1 MPGKEIR
8 PAKALWPSWM
18 VRFVPCLDDSRDS
31 HRQEEERI
39 PCPNCGAINPDGESR
54 CFNCGAP
61 ITPGSVRYGRKIPVG
76 EGEVKPAI
84 FASPSAVQKSRKS
97 RRTAIVLVVVGVV
110 IGAAIGIYDIF
121 YTLRDNPD
129 LSGSVYFAYREA
141 DDTHDET
148 YVHSWG
154 TITNDG
160 TSKTTCRVWI
170 HLYDDMGHSKK
181 KTVDLGSV
189 GAGDS
194 VTLSADVSWPYDY
207 YDSWMYHIDGEVRL
221 VY

>member
-1 MPGKEIR
+1 M
-8 PAKALWPSWM
+8 
-18 VRFVPCLDDSRDS
+18 
-31 HRQEEERI
+31 
-39 PCPNCGAINPDGESR
+39 PCPNCGAINPDGEPR

-61 ITPGSVRYGRKIPVG
+61 LASGPVRYGRKVPLSEGDARPVIYPT
-76 EGEVKPAI
+76 PA
-84 FASPSAVQKSRKS
+84 AAQKSRKS
-97 RRTAIVLVVVGVV
+97 RRTAIVIVVVGIV
-110 IGAAIGIYDIF
+110 IGAAVGIYDIF
-121 YTLRDNPD
+121 FGLNDNPN
-129 LSGSVYFAYREA
+129 LSGNVYFAYSET
-141 DDTHDET
+141 DLEHDET

-154 TITNDG
+154 TITNVGD
-160 TSKTTCRVWI
+160 SKTSCRVWI

-194 VTLSADVSWPYDY
+194 VTLSTDIAWPYDY